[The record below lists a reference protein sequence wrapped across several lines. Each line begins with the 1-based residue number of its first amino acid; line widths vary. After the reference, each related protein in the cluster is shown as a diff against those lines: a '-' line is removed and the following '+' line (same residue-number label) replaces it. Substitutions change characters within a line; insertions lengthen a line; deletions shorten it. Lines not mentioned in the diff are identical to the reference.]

1 MLIKSIRFEPE
12 LEDIEKMDDDNVDA
26 IIELN
31 DGYEYIVPVI
41 THKNILSLIDNEISD
56 FLFSMDPMI
65 VVKELTMENIERA
78 IKLYAKENAFWLKLY
93 HLASGID
100 IKTLNILRDRWFE
113 RKKLINELLGKSES
127 IDIENYDLID
137 FDINKNS
144 NL

>member
-1 MLIKSIRFEPE
+1 
-12 LEDIEKMDDDNVDA
+12 
-26 IIELN
+26 
-31 DGYEYIVPVI
+31 
-41 THKNILSLIDNEISD
+41 
-56 FLFSMDPMI
+56 MDPMI

-78 IKLYAKENAFWLKLY
+78 IKAYAKDYGLKLY

-113 RKKLINELLGKSES
+113 RKKLINELIEKNKS

-137 FDINKNS
+137 FNIN

>member
-12 LEDIEKMDDDNVDA
+12 LEDIEKRDDDNVDA

-41 THKNILSLIDNEISD
+41 THKNILSLINNERSD
-56 FLFSMDPMI
+56 FLFPMDPMI
-65 VVKELTMENIERA
+65 VVKELTMDNIERA
-78 IKLYAKENAFWLKLY
+78 IKAYAKDDAFWLKLY

-113 RKKLINELLGKSES
+113 RKKLINELIEKDQS

-137 FDINKNS
+137 FNKE
-144 NL
+144 

>member
-12 LEDIEKMDDDNVDA
+12 LEDIEKIDDDNIDA
-26 IIELN
+26 IIELD
-31 DGYEYIVPVI
+31 DGYEYIVPVV
-41 THKNILSLIDNEISD
+41 THKNLLSLIDKEGSD
-56 FLFSMDPMI
+56 FLFPMDPMI

-78 IKLYAKENAFWLKLY
+78 IKAYAKEDAFWLKLY

-100 IKTLNILRDRWFE
+100 IKTLNILTDRWFK
-113 RKKLINELLGKSES
+113 RKKLINELLEKDQS

-137 FDINKNS
+137 FDINNDS

>member
-12 LEDIEKMDDDNVDA
+12 LEDIEKRDDDNVEA

-41 THKNILSLIDNEISD
+41 THKNILSLINNERSD
-56 FLFSMDPMI
+56 FLFPMDSMI

-78 IKLYAKENAFWLKLY
+78 IKTYAKDDAFWLKLY

-113 RKKLINELLGKSES
+113 KKKLINELIEKNKS

-137 FDINKNS
+137 FNREYS
-144 NL
+144 S

>member
-12 LEDIEKMDDDNVDA
+12 LEDIEKRDDDNVDA

-41 THKNILSLIDNEISD
+41 THKNILSLINNEKSD
-56 FLFSMDPMI
+56 FLLPMDPMI

-78 IKLYAKENAFWLKLY
+78 IKAYAKDDAFWLKLY

-100 IKTLNILRDRWFE
+100 IKTLNILGDRWFE
-113 RKKLINELLGKSES
+113 RKKLINELIEKNKS
-127 IDIENYDLID
+127 IDIKNYDLID
-137 FDINKNS
+137 FNVEHYI
-144 NL
+144 

>member
-12 LEDIEKMDDDNVDA
+12 LEDIEKRNDDNVDA

-41 THKNILSLIDNEISD
+41 THKNLLTLMENETSD
-56 FLFSMDPMI
+56 FLFPMDPMI
-65 VVKELTMENIERA
+65 VVKELTMDNIERA
-78 IKLYAKENAFWLKLY
+78 IKAYAKDDAFWLKLY

-113 RKKLINELLGKSES
+113 RKKLINELIEKDQS

-137 FDINKNS
+137 FNIN